1 MIFKPGKRDL
11 EAKAKASESG
21 ANSLQAGSHH
31 TAQKPES
38 KPPMDDDAEEPKEL
52 AIELDLEIPID
63 DGVEVSEDPVH
74 LALPADDFGPARD
87 AEQEVKPPMGDGV
100 EVSEDPAHLA
110 LPADDVGPSM
120 DAEQEVKPPMDD
132 GVEVSEDPEHFALP
146 ADDVGP
152 SMTAEQEVF
161 LKLAMDAAHGAA
173 SEGAGERPAPANALI
188 ESRKNYRKQ
197 KILEGKRRLECCE
210 HKDLKISEDFQ
221 QTLLASKL
229 LFFSGPG
236 VVVSLHS
243 LSCVFYMHVICLQYI
258 VFL

>member
-52 AIELDLEIPID
+52 AIELDLEIPMD

-100 EVSEDPAHLA
+100 EVSEDPAHL
-110 LPADDVGPSM
+110 
-120 DAEQEVKPPMDD
+120 
-132 GVEVSEDPEHFALP
+132 ALP